1 MCLPTKHGTFV
12 IMILIV
18 VDINFVKMKRKN
30 NDNMIKQYNIS
41 KFMIVSKSCKAE
53 KYSSLL

>member
-1 MCLPTKHGTFV
+1 MCLPTKHGTF
-12 IMILIV
+12 L
-18 VDINFVKMKRKN
+18 DINFVKMKRKN

-53 KYSSLL
+53 KYFSLL